1 MKKKIKIGIL
11 DDDTSKVTQII
22 TQLLYGMQEASK
34 TKIDKYSEYEF
45 EPYEISIDLEI
56 DEMIE
61 FIREN
66 KIECV
71 LVDYNLSSYA
81 NINFTGV
88 QFAKSLESTLLD
100 FPVFI
105 LTAYEDE
112 LYEQEVFNAYQVFDF
127 TRYLSEREERIE
139 LNYKIIEQVLK
150 YYKQI
155 ENWKGELKRLLP
167 ASGKSS
173 EIDDRILYLDT
184 MIEKSID
191 AEKALPDRIKRE
203 LQVDRVD
210 ELMKKID
217 KLLQED

>member
-56 DEMIE
+56 DEMID

-81 NINFTGV
+81 NISFTGV
-88 QFAKSLESTLLD
+88 QFAKCLESTLFD

-127 TRYLSEREERIE
+127 TRYLSESDERIE

-155 ENWKGELKRLLP
+155 ENWKGELRRLLP
-167 ASGKSS
+167 ASGKSR

-203 LQVDRVD
+203 LQADRVD
-210 ELMKKID
+210 KLMKKID

>member
-34 TKIDKYSEYEF
+34 TKIDKYREYEF
-45 EPYEISIDLEI
+45 EPYEISIDLDI
-56 DEMIE
+56 DEMID
-61 FIREN
+61 FIRKN

-81 NINFTGV
+81 NISFTGV
-88 QFAKSLESTLLD
+88 QFAKCLESTLLD

-127 TRYLSEREERIE
+127 TRYLSESEERIE

-155 ENWKGELKRLLP
+155 ESWKGELKRLLP

-217 KLLQED
+217 KLLEED